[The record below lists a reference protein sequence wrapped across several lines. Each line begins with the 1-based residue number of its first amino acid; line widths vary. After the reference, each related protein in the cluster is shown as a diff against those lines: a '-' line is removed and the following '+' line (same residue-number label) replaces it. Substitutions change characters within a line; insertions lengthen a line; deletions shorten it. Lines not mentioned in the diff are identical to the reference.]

1 FERRFRDM
9 EDSAGA
15 GFKALS
21 LDEKED
27 LWQQAKAK
35 EAK

>member
-1 FERRFRDM
+1 M

-15 GFKALS
+15 RFTSLS